1 MLRFYRGKRLFDRL
15 YDSLKKGLVVVLDFE
30 SEEFGYGEIYY
41 IMYVFSFDN
50 DAFDLVIEI
59 IMLGIFEQNYY
70 FDNDFIV
77 SYIIGEFLFVNLDDL
92 RDVIFQIYGNVRI

>member
-1 MLRFYRGKRLFDRL
+1 
-15 YDSLKKGLVVVLDFE
+15 
-30 SEEFGYGEIYY
+30 
-41 IMYVFSFDN
+41 MYVFSFDN

-77 SYIIGEFLFVNLDDL
+77 SYIIGEFSFVNLDDL

>member
-1 MLRFYRGKRLFDRL
+1 
-15 YDSLKKGLVVVLDFE
+15 
-30 SEEFGYGEIYY
+30 
-41 IMYVFSFDN
+41 MYVFSFDN

-59 IMLGIFEQNYY
+59 IMSGIFEQNYY
-70 FDNDFIV
+70 FDNDFTV

>member
-1 MLRFYRGKRLFDRL
+1 
-15 YDSLKKGLVVVLDFE
+15 
-30 SEEFGYGEIYY
+30 
-41 IMYVFSFDN
+41 MYVFSFDN

-59 IMLGIFEQNYY
+59 IMSGIFEQNYY

>member
-1 MLRFYRGKRLFDRL
+1 
-15 YDSLKKGLVVVLDFE
+15 
-30 SEEFGYGEIYY
+30 
-41 IMYVFSFDN
+41 MYVFSFDN

-70 FDNDFIV
+70 FDNDFTV
-77 SYIIGEFLFVNLDDL
+77 SYIIGEFSFVNLDDL

>member
-1 MLRFYRGKRLFDRL
+1 
-15 YDSLKKGLVVVLDFE
+15 
-30 SEEFGYGEIYY
+30 
-41 IMYVFSFDN
+41 MYVFSFDN

-59 IMLGIFEQNYY
+59 IMSGIFEQNYY

-77 SYIIGEFLFVNLDDL
+77 SYIIGEFSFVNLDDL

>member
-1 MLRFYRGKRLFDRL
+1 
-15 YDSLKKGLVVVLDFE
+15 
-30 SEEFGYGEIYY
+30 
-41 IMYVFSFDN
+41 MYVFSFDN

>member
-1 MLRFYRGKRLFDRL
+1 
-15 YDSLKKGLVVVLDFE
+15 
-30 SEEFGYGEIYY
+30 
-41 IMYVFSFDN
+41 MYVFSFDN

-92 RDVIFQIYGNVRI
+92 RDVIFQIYGNVCI

>member
-1 MLRFYRGKRLFDRL
+1 
-15 YDSLKKGLVVVLDFE
+15 
-30 SEEFGYGEIYY
+30 
-41 IMYVFSFDN
+41 MYVFSFDN

-77 SYIIGEFLFVNLDDL
+77 SYIIGEFSFVNLDDL
-92 RDVIFQIYGNVRI
+92 RDVIFQIYGNVCI